1 MLNVTHHPNR
11 WQREEG
17 DADPSS
23 HSGSRDFRPSCFDS
37 ALHLHQTKTKQ
48 GNIVSNNS
56 VHRKGLWFMCTLCCA
71 PSYTERPEICVEMC
85 SEFALFQSCLLGHS
99 CPLVHAPLQGHRYCP
114 LAKSVRPS
122 LTQIRFLPK
131 WDFYCSIRAGS
142 RISLPQPF
150 PVSSRRGSAALLQFF
165 FSSFLP
171 PPSPASSPGQIWN
184 TDCKKLCLCRPSLD
198 FKEWKEFL
206 KKKRKK
212 KKRDTLPL
220 RPPFYTSSHTN
231 TGSNIHTD
239 FASYILMCPL
249 WAISLGWRVCW
260 CVVTC
265 DPEAKLSH
273 GASARSLFCYRR
285 ENSSLYAGSVGSY
298 IWSAQALKWTVT
310 EQLNT
315 KYSSAD
321 RETHQSVKIKSFSH
335 FNCVSAVWFCT
346 YLEWQMSPGCQSEL
360 DFKAEEE
367 QLVLNTSRQPRLP
380 KAFEA
385 PTSEIPPEQTP
396 QDSHKP
402 GRRDK
407 SDPVAGF
414 TR

>member
-1 MLNVTHHPNR
+1 MQVHPNR

-206 KKKRKK
+206 KKKKK
-212 KKRDTLPL
+212 KKKETP
-220 RPPFYTSSHTN
+220 
-231 TGSNIHTD
+231 
-239 FASYILMCPL
+239 
-249 WAISLGWRVCW
+249 
-260 CVVTC
+260 
-265 DPEAKLSH
+265 
-273 GASARSLFCYRR
+273 SLFG
-285 ENSSLYAGSVGSY
+285 LLFT
-298 IWSAQALKWTVT
+298 QARTQT
-310 EQLNT
+310 Q
-315 KYSSAD
+315 A
-321 RETHQSVKIKSFSH
+321 
-335 FNCVSAVWFCT
+335 A
-346 YLEWQMSPGCQSEL
+346 
-360 DFKAEEE
+360 
-367 QLVLNTSRQPRLP
+367 TSTLILHLI
-380 KAFEA
+380 F
-385 PTSEIPPEQTP
+385 
-396 QDSHKP
+396 
-402 GRRDK
+402 
-407 SDPVAGF
+407 
-414 TR
+414 